1 MFEINR
7 LQIQFGEE
15 FETKNLGV
23 VKKILGLEIHRDN
36 KIGKLYLLHKK
47 KNEKVLERFGMQGQ
61 NQLVLYK

>member
-47 KNEKVLERFGMQGQ
+47 MRKYWNVLECKVKI
-61 NQLVLYK
+61 N

>member
-47 KNEKVLERFGMQGQ
+47 KK
-61 NQLVLYK
+61 